1 MAPVFGLFASASSP
15 AIERVEETGSGMA
28 ASANAKTKGRR
39 GGKPPPTKKQPQR
52 GLGVEKLEQLRLQ
65 ERWKMMHGAMD
76 RHSPPRSTISCHDSF
91 LPTADISGSND
102 SLPPADGVS
111 PVDRRRRR
119 ENAGLSIVRP
129 AMRKQQPVPEP
140 PSSQI
145 PPPCFSP
152 RCEFCVRK
160 KRLFEENPAMQHG
173 CDYKETDLTGSMNAH
188 MRNSATEVELKEYD
202 FFPRNPDAGFQGES
216 EVDGAN
222 FTTAARCPSSS
233 IDLTLRLS
241 R

>member
-1 MAPVFGLFASASSP
+1 
-15 AIERVEETGSGMA
+15 MA

-76 RHSPPRSTISCHDSF
+76 RHSPLPIYDLPAMTPSFPPPISPAQTTPYLQPMVY
-91 LPTADISGSND
+91 LPWIAVG
-102 SLPPADGVS
+102 GG
-111 PVDRRRRR
+111 

-173 CDYKETDLTGSMNAH
+173 CDYKETDLTGSINAH

-222 FTTAARCPSSS
+222 FTTAARCPSAS